1 MPNVASIITSHNKH
15 LLAKENQTNTPT
27 DKDCNCRKKEAC
39 PLAGKCQSQGVV
51 YQATVTREDNQEQ
64 QTYIG
69 ITEGTFKTRFNNHTS
84 SFRKSKNRNSTA
96 LSKYVWTLKDS
107 NVNFNIA
114 WKIIRRC
121 KAYTS
126 ITKKCNLCLHE
137 KFIIIYYPHLGTL
150 NSRNELFSSCKH
162 RKKHLLSNH

>member
-1 MPNVASIITSHNKH
+1 MPIT
-15 LLAKENQTNTPT
+15 
-27 DKDCNCRKKEAC
+27 C
-39 PLAGKCQSQGVV
+39 VV

-69 ITEGTFKTRFNNHTS
+69 ITEGTFKTGFNNHTS

-121 KAYTS
+121 

-150 NSRNELFSSCKH
+150 KSRIFFFISGIEFFQAIYYKTFPVFFDIFVVLTRCLLKFIHCMKLQRLVIRARNLDLTLYSRPKLFTK
-162 RKKHLLSNH
+162 R